1 MSKDWTQR
9 WPELLA
15 GAGEEARRLQH
26 GHLGVEHVFLA
37 LLRERDAAALLEAQ
51 GLEPATVRENLR
63 REAGVGLATP
73 SAPLA
78 LTPRLTAILE
88 RAEALGSEP
97 TSVLQALL
105 AEGESLPA
113 RYLRSLG
120 QEPATLLARKPSTAG
135 TDTTHVSMAP
145 LPFPLTAPTP
155 TLDEWGRDLTH
166 LARQG
171 ELGDAIGREK
181 EIRQVATILTRT
193 QKASPLLLGEP
204 GVGKT
209 AIVEGLASL
218 IARGEAGPILAD
230 RRIVELDVAGLLA
243 GTSHRGEFEQRVRL
257 VLKEAAQAPEVVLFI
272 DEIHTLTGAGMTSS
286 GALDAAGMFKPA
298 LARGEIRCIGAT
310 TQAEYAR
317 YIRKDPALERR
328 FSPIVVE
335 ELGEEATLAVLGHV
349 SARILAKHARRGRT
363 VALAPDVLAAA
374 YKLTGRYVRDRQ
386 QPDKAIDALDLACA
400 RAVVEDRPEVT
411 AADVAQVV
419 SDWTGIPAGRL
430 SDDEERR
437 YGGMEDAL
445 KARVVGQDPA
455 VDEVSRAVR
464 MALAGLKPARRP
476 IGVFLFLGPTGVG
489 KTRLAKELAAFLFA
503 SENALVRFDMNEFQ
517 ERHTVSTLIGSPT
530 GYVGSEQGGLF
541 GEALRRHPYC
551 VVLLDEIE
559 KAHPDVMNLFLSA
572 FDEGRIT
579 DSRGRVVD
587 CSNALFVLTSNLRED
602 ARMGYTAT
610 AASGSTQRRAVAR
623 HLRPELVNRLTEI
636 VTFAPL
642 DRAALGRIL
651 DLLLAEKEKALRDAR
666 QITLAVDPA
675 VKELVIDEGFDP
687 ELGARPLE
695 RALDT
700 LLMKPLSGAL
710 FRGEVRP
717 GAVRAVLRGGQV
729 AFEAGGQP

>member
-1 MSKDWTQR
+1 MSRDWTER
-9 WPELLA
+9 WPDLLA
-15 GAGEEARRLQH
+15 GAGEEARRLKH

-37 LLRERDAAALLEAQ
+37 LLRDSHASALLEAQ
-51 GLEPATVRENLR
+51 GLEPAKVREALR
-63 REAGVGLATP
+63 REAGLGLTT
-73 SAPLA
+73 STVPLEP
-78 LTPRLTAILE
+78 TPRLTTILE
-88 RAEALGSEP
+88 RAEALGPEP
-97 TSVLQALL
+97 GTTSVLQALL
-105 AEGESLPA
+105 DEGQSLPA

-120 QEPATLLARKPSTAG
+120 QDPATLLTRQAAAAD
-135 TDTTHVSMAP
+135 TDATHTSLAP
-145 LPFPLTAPTP
+145 VHFPTP
-155 TLDEWGRDLTH
+155 TLDEWGRDLTN
-166 LARQG
+166 LARLG
-171 ELGDAIGREK
+171 ELGDAVGREK

-209 AIVEGLASL
+209 AIVEGLAVL
-218 IARGEAGPILAD
+218 IAREEGGPFLAG

-243 GTSHRGEFEQRVRL
+243 GTSHRGEFEQRVRQ
-257 VLKEAAQAPEVVLFI
+257 VLKEAAQAPDVVLFI

-335 ELGEEATLAVLGHV
+335 ELGEEETLSVLRHV
-349 SARILAKHARRGRT
+349 SRRILAKHARHGRT
-363 VALAPDVLAAA
+363 LALAPEVLASAL
-374 YKLTGRYVRDRQ
+374 KLTSRYVRDRQ
-386 QPDKAIDALDLACA
+386 QPDKSIDALDLACA
-400 RAVVEDRPEVT
+400 RAVVDERPEVT
-411 AADVAQVV
+411 IADVAQVV

-437 YGGMEDAL
+437 YAGMEEVL

-489 KTRLAKELAAFLFA
+489 KTRLAKELAAFLFS
-503 SENALVRFDMNEFQ
+503 SENALARFDMNEFQ
-517 ERHTVSTLIGSPT
+517 ERHSVSTLIGSPT

-541 GEALRRHPYC
+541 SEALRRHPYC

-559 KAHPDVMNLFLSA
+559 KAHPDVMNLFLAA

-579 DSRGRVVD
+579 DNRGRVID
-587 CSNALFVLTSNLRED
+587 CSNALFVLTSNLREEV
-602 ARMGYTAT
+602 RMGYGTTASAG
-610 AASGSTQRRAVAR
+610 AAPRRALAR
-623 HLRPELVNRLTEI
+623 HLRPELVNRITEI
-636 VTFAPL
+636 VTFAAL
-642 DRAALGRIL
+642 DRKALASIL
-651 DLLLAEKEKALRDAR
+651 ELLLAEKEKALQEMR

-675 VKELVIDEGFDP
+675 VKELVIDDGFDP
-687 ELGARPLE
+687 QLGARPLE

-700 LLMKPLSGAL
+700 LLMKPLSDAL
-710 FRGEVRP
+710 FRGELRP
-717 GAVRAVLRGGQV
+717 GPVRAVLREGQV
-729 AFEAGGQP
+729 AFEPEGGR